1 MVTDFSLSQSRNAV
15 AAMEDTGCPSSS
27 PGMTASVHL
36 LSAFVISTV
45 PSAKSL
51 YSKMPSVFAEE
62 KEGII
67 PQSSAIIRIMVVS
80 FFMNGVPFLFRQPS
94 ASGTA
99 VYSFRTH
106 CIMVCN
112 TAG

>member
-45 PSAKSL
+45 PS
-51 YSKMPSVFAEE
+51 VFAEE

-80 FFMNGVPFLFRQPS
+80 FFMNGVPFLFHQPS